1 MRSLPWT
8 LAWARLRRYPLRTS
22 SVAISVALALT
33 TLLSLQG
40 ISYST
45 SNSLVSY
52 SLAHLP
58 AGERSLTITS
68 SHITNSVNQLTAIN
82 SYLPSHLSGLA
93 TGRLTREFL
102 YNVIPDPHGIG
113 FHLGGIDNL
122 ANSVTL
128 TSGRFPKKCKPEL
141 CEVVQVGG
149 EKSAIPDPTSLGLVI
164 VGTGHFTDSQLF
176 TGALAVT
183 DGAPVLAVDGVS
195 RGGSLSHFLDIQGTD
210 AWVAQMDLAHI
221 SRIGATAYINSIL
234 AFENQLSIDHS
245 ELSLTWPQDALG
257 KAGDQTGSISE
268 KFILLDFIVGAL
280 VVAFLMLFSLRYRRD
295 HLQFRAGLSRIG
307 TPKKTLAF
315 ELIIEYATPLLLG
328 LLLSSLFSFF
338 VPAALSLF
346 NFHTDLTHIYHG
358 WTNDILLVSSC
369 LFLVIGSVIVGDK
382 AWQRQSWIPIFI
394 GLTLIGYYLIQS
406 GAQEKRFWLVP
417 FGYTLLP
424 AVLSFLLLRALS
436 ALWRKKSSHTY
447 VLFRE
452 HLAMWQGVSAIL
464 TLTSILAVLALSFDS
479 GISQKV
485 VQQSQDQVP
494 LDVAIGT
501 GSTLVRPLDVG
512 GTKDYEKLLS
522 GTTAYPILRSGTGV
536 RNQNIVSD
544 TLSLIGVPPDAIQS
558 LHDSSLRKL
567 APLIAPK
574 TSPSEVGIDI
584 GVTNKLVVSL
594 SQIPKEVDLL
604 AWFFTPNGTHVSAR
618 MMGIGEARTLIFAP
632 QIPSHS
638 LLIAFEF
645 RESSD
650 FLSRRL
656 HAISEGRFAIPI
668 LKGTGSIV
676 SVTLDEKSQYLSNN
690 LWGNK
695 DFPYAFNGGS
705 IYVQPS
711 IAIGIP
717 DVIVDPATALLA
729 SNRLLTL
736 TGAGQSFFQV
746 RIAAVTPSFP
756 SAGDRFV
763 IMNLRQLQE
772 EFARVDLGI
781 IDPIELWI
789 TTPNSDTFLKNL
801 NASRMQGLEVQSK
814 SNLERE
820 LRSDPTNVGL
830 NGSYRLSLLFSLL
843 LAIFMYATALP
854 LLYSEGAGILF
865 QLEASGVGPR
875 RLRRSLQSSLRFTV
889 SIGVLLGSAIGL
901 LIGRYFISASTPF
914 ALIAITL
921 VLTMLLSEI
930 GGLIF
935 TRRFFSEDTMV
946 GGS

>member
-1 MRSLPWT
+1 M
-8 LAWARLRRYPLRTS
+8 
-22 SVAISVALALT
+22 
-33 TLLSLQG
+33 
-40 ISYST
+40 
-45 SNSLVSY
+45 
-52 SLAHLP
+52 
-58 AGERSLTITS
+58 
-68 SHITNSVNQLTAIN
+68 AIN
-82 SYLPSHLSGLA
+82 KYLPSHLSGLA

-102 YNVIPDPHGIG
+102 YNLIPDPHGVG

-122 ANSVTL
+122 SNSITL
-128 TSGRFPKKCKPEL
+128 TSGRFPEKCTPVV
-141 CEVVQVGG
+141 CEVVKVGG
-149 EKSAIPDPTSLGLVI
+149 EKSAVPDPKSLGLVI

-176 TGALAVT
+176 TGPLAVT
-183 DGAPVLAVDGVS
+183 DGAPILTVDGVS
-195 RGGSLSHFLDIQGTD
+195 RAGSLSHFLDIQGTD

-221 SRIGATAYINSIL
+221 SRVGATAYINSIL

-257 KAGDQTGSISE
+257 TASDQTGNISE

-280 VVAFLMLFSLRYRRD
+280 LVAFLILFSLRYRRD

-307 TPKKTLAF
+307 TPKKTLAR
-315 ELIIEYATPLLLG
+315 ELVIEYGAPLVLG
-328 LLLSSLFSFF
+328 LLLSSLFSFL
-338 VPAALSLF
+338 VPATLSLF
-346 NFHTDLTHIYHG
+346 NFHSDLTHIFHG

-369 LFLVIGSVIVGDK
+369 LFLVIGSAIIGDK
-382 AWQRQSWIPIFI
+382 AWQRQSWIPLFI
-394 GLTLIGYYLIQS
+394 GLAFIGDYLIQS
-406 GAQEKRFWLVP
+406 GAHEKRFWLVP
-417 FGYTLLP
+417 FSYILIP
-424 AVLSFLLLRALS
+424 AVISYLLLRILS
-436 ALWRKKSSHTY
+436 AIWREKSSHTY

-452 HLAMWQGVSAIL
+452 HLSMWQGVCAIL
-464 TLTSILAVLALSFDS
+464 TLTSILAVVALCFDS

-485 VQQSQDQVP
+485 VQQSQEQVP
-494 LDVAIGT
+494 LDVAIRT
-501 GSTLVRPLDVG
+501 GSALVRPLDVG
-512 GTKDYEKLLS
+512 GTRDYEKLLG

-544 TLSLIGVPPDAIQS
+544 TLSLIGMPTGALGS
-558 LHDSSLRKL
+558 LHDASLRK
-567 APLIAPK
+567 IASIISPK
-574 TSPSEVGIDI
+574 NSPAETGIDI
-584 GVTNKLVVSL
+584 GVTKQLLVSL

-604 AWFFTPNGTHVSAR
+604 AWFLTPNGTHVSASLS
-618 MMGIGEARTLIFAP
+618 GSSDARTLTFAH

-676 SVTLDEKSQYLSNN
+676 SVSLDGRTQKLSSN

-695 DFPYAFNGGS
+695 NFPYAFNGGS
-705 IYVQPS
+705 LYIRPNV
-711 IAIGIP
+711 AIGIP
-717 DVIVDPATALLA
+717 NVIVDPATALLA

-763 IMNLRQLQE
+763 VMNLRQLQE

-789 TTPNSDTFLKNL
+789 STPNSDAFLKNL
-801 NASRMQGLEVQSK
+801 NASRLQGLEVQSK
-814 SNLERE
+814 LNLERE

-854 LLYSEGAGILF
+854 LHYREGAGILF

-875 RLRRSLQSSLRFTV
+875 RLRRSLRASLRFTV
-889 SIGVLLGSAIGL
+889 SLGVLLGSAIGL
-901 LIGRYFISASTPF
+901 LVGHYFISSSTPF
-914 ALIAITL
+914 ALIAITF

-930 GGLIF
+930 GGLLF
-935 TRRFFSEDTMV
+935 TRRFFSESTMI